1 MVGVCAHACAQ
12 AHADMNQDQCQRSR
26 YWEQESGLQWLRHLP
41 LPQKESWESRL
52 YLPCRARNWVFA
64 IVVTYLADKYK
75 TQICYK
81 ANVFLA
87 HLRPCIAKQSS
98 RGPLHRIRKWAIS
111 LRHPWI
117 RCCNEEDEDDEGQ
130 THNRVISGTDC
141 QLLSAKQSVGA
152 QKSVWDITEGMCS
165 DFDSTVVRVTTA

>member
-87 HLRPCIAKQSS
+87 HLWPCICKRIAYPTSGCLQSS
-98 RGPLHRIRKWAIS
+98 REPLHRRWAIS
-111 LRHPWI
+111 LPHPFI
-117 RCCNEEDEDDEGQ
+117 RCNKEDEDDEGP
-130 THNRVISGTDC
+130 THPKFHLAPIVNCFNQNNI
-141 QLLSAKQSVGA
+141 SVGT
-152 QKSVWDITEGMCS
+152 QKSVRDKT
-165 DFDSTVVRVTTA
+165 